1 MAGIYGEEY
10 ENNVNVMFGPARI
23 AATARKFAELEK
35 ASGPYKFG
43 MLAKVL
49 VPKPADWA
57 DEYGSTKGY
66 GSWEKHSGGIP
77 KGTSRSVDRRHRVQS
92 ALGESAPDAAKG
104 R

>member
-10 ENNVNVMFGPARI
+10 ENNVNVMFGSSRI

-35 ASGPYKFG
+35 TSGPYKFG

-49 VPKPADWA
+49 VPRPADWA

-66 GSWEKHSGGIP
+66 GAWEKHSGGISQ
-77 KGTSRSVDRRHRVQS
+77 GNSRSVDRRHRVEF
-92 ALGESAPDAAKG
+92 AL
-104 R
+104 